1 MRSASLLLNNYCAN
15 YKGLSYAAWQ
25 GISIGFIESTLVG
38 ICYFLSLY
46 FVTEL
51 RLSLINAGFLISAYG
66 LGTIL
71 GGIIA
76 GKLSDQFS
84 PRLVTIIS
92 LLIQAISYFLL
103 IKIHSPSLL
112 FINLFILGIG
122 SYGFITSNYLWT
134 LGNCSS
140 EERLKAI
147 NLLDTVSNLGLAV
160 AGTIIGFTSTQ
171 HFVNIFFL
179 SSCALFIMAIY
190 LIFYSKKTCI
200 DTQDDTSSQHMLS
213 SSVNLKI
220 KYYALACLF
229 LVGLIISQIPST
241 YPIFL
246 QQSFPEMGTLSFS
259 ILFILN
265 AMLIVLFQAPLVN
278 GLAKDN
284 KIFLI
289 GLGAFLLGLG
299 MVLLNFSFFFAI
311 AILSCLITT
320 LGEILFFSIAQL
332 ICYEKSPAKK
342 KGLGLGTYR
351 MIYAASRVVG
361 PAAGGMAYQQFSGQG
376 LWLICFL
383 LGIACFIPSF
393 YFKKLY

>member
-1 MRSASLLLNNYCAN
+1 MRSASLLLNNYCTN
-15 YKGLSYAAWQ
+15 YKGLPYAAWQ

-51 RLSLINAGFLISAYG
+51 HLSLVNAGFLISAYG

-71 GGIIA
+71 GSIIA

-84 PRLVTIIS
+84 PRFVTIIS
-92 LLIQAISYFLL
+92 LLIQAVSYFLL
-103 IKIHSPSLL
+103 IKIHTPSLL
-112 FINLFILGIG
+112 LINLFILGIG

-134 LGNCSS
+134 LGNCKS

-147 NLLDTVSNLGLAV
+147 NMLDIVSNLGLAI
-160 AGTIIGFTSTQ
+160 AGIIIGFASTQ
-171 HFVNIFFL
+171 RFVNIFFL
-179 SSCALFIMAIY
+179 SSCALCIMAVY
-190 LIFYSKKTCI
+190 LIFYSKQSQIITNVI
-200 DTQDDTSSQHMLS
+200 SSNNNSS

-229 LVGLIISQIPST
+229 LVGLIISQVHST
-241 YPIFL
+241 YPVFL
-246 QQSFPEMGTLSFS
+246 QRSFPEMGTMSFS

-265 AMLIVLFQAPLVN
+265 ATLIVLFQAPLVN
-278 GLAKDN
+278 SLANVN

-289 GLGAFLLGLG
+289 GMGAFLLGLG
-299 MVLLNFSFFFAI
+299 MALLNFSFFFAI

-332 ICYEKSPAKK
+332 ICYEKSPEKK

-351 MIYAASRVVG
+351 MIYAASRVAG
-361 PAAGGMAYQQFSGQG
+361 PAAGGLVYQQSSAQE

-383 LGIACFIPSF
+383 LGVTCFIPSF